1 MNRRELQKLVGLMVS
16 SGALDTATGK
26 VDVDK
31 LQGHWSIE
39 DGGRRGVK
47 ITREAGADDN
57 QGGKQ
62 RGDNGGADA
71 GRR

>member
-1 MNRRELQKLVGLMVS
+1 MNRRELQQLVGLMVTT
-16 SGALDTATGK
+16 GALDVKTGQ
-26 VDVDK
+26 VDADK

-47 ITREAGADDN
+47 ITRTAKGAGADDN

-62 RGDNGGADA
+62 RGGNG
-71 GRR
+71 

>member
-1 MNRRELQKLVGLMVS
+1 MNRRELQQLVGLMVTT
-16 SGALDTATGK
+16 GALDVKTGQ

-39 DGGRRGVK
+39 DGGRRGCK
-47 ITREAGADDN
+47 ITRAKGAGADDN

-62 RGDNGGADA
+62 RGGNG
-71 GRR
+71 

>member
-1 MNRRELQKLVGLMVS
+1 MEPRDIIRLMI
-16 SGALDTATGK
+16 ATGAIDTRTGA
-26 VDVDK
+26 VNVDK
-31 LQGHWSIE
+31 LRGRWSIE
-39 DGGRRGVK
+39 DRGRRGVK